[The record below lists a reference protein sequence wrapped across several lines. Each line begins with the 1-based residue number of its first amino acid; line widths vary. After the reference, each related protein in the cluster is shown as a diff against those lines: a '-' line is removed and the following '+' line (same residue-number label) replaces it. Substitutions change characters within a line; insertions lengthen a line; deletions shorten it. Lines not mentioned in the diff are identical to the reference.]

1 MLHAIANPADLAC
14 AELSGAGTKKPLRL
28 GPCGDLYGL
37 PATGLR
43 FFTVYGP
50 WGRPDM
56 RCTFSPRQSARVNR
70 SDCLIRAGCA
80 AISLNIDDVIE
91 AVERVI
97 AKVPAKAKS
106 LLGGKLDPATSTMRD
121 VGFRPATSIEDG
133 VQKFVSWYRQYHRR

>member
-1 MLHAIANPADLAC
+1 MWHSVAMSMTYPKVLFNQGRMRRD
-14 AELSGAGTKKPLRL
+14 
-28 GPCGDLYGL
+28 
-37 PATGLR
+37 
-43 FFTVYGP
+43 FTY
-50 WGRPDM
+50 
-56 RCTFSPRQSARVNR
+56 
-70 SDCLIRAGCA
+70 
-80 AISLNIDDVIE
+80 IDDVIE